1 MYSHEEYDTCIPKYM
16 HVFIVRDCFL
26 SISFVLTLKNCLNFY
41 MKNFSMLILFCIR
54 NFTVDFFPIFLV
66 TKLGSEQE
74 PPGGS
79 ETSGGEGGGH

>member
-1 MYSHEEYDTCIPKYM
+1 
-16 HVFIVRDCFL
+16 
-26 SISFVLTLKNCLNFY
+26 

-79 ETSGGEGGGH
+79 ETSGGEGGGY

>member
-1 MYSHEEYDTCIPKYM
+1 
-16 HVFIVRDCFL
+16 
-26 SISFVLTLKNCLNFY
+26 

-54 NFTVDFFPIFLV
+54 NITVDFFHIFLV

-74 PPGGS
+74 PPGDS

>member
-1 MYSHEEYDTCIPKYM
+1 
-16 HVFIVRDCFL
+16 
-26 SISFVLTLKNCLNFY
+26 
-41 MKNFSMLILFCIR
+41 MLILFCIR
-54 NFTVDFFPIFLV
+54 NITVFPIFLV

>member
-1 MYSHEEYDTCIPKYM
+1 
-16 HVFIVRDCFL
+16 
-26 SISFVLTLKNCLNFY
+26 
-41 MKNFSMLILFCIR
+41 MLILFCIC
-54 NFTVDFFPIFLV
+54 NFTVDFFPILLV